1 MLKLYYAD
9 YCPYCKKVIKSFE
22 DMNIKFQLIDSAPGT
37 PGRIE
42 LLKLG
47 GREQVPFLVDGDT
60 MMYESSDIIEYARK
74 NYTAA

>member
-9 YCPYCKKVIKSFE
+9 YCPYCQKVIAAFKEMNLKFE
-22 DMNIKFQLIDSAPGT
+22 LIDAAPRT
-37 PGRIE
+37 RGRKK

-47 GREQVPFLVDGDT
+47 GKEQIPFLVDGKK

-74 NYTAA
+74 NYKAA